1 MLEWIADKILAIVTF
16 VPALFVAEDSP
27 QFMLVRSM
35 FALALI
41 PLIIFGIAMLPS
53 RAVIARYLKKNIQC
67 LRFEMMKPSDLNARR
82 KTRPQRS
89 TAAHGRP

>member
-41 PLIIFGIAMLPS
+41 PLIIFGIAMLSS
-53 RAVIARYLKKNIQC
+53 RAVIARYLKKISNVFV
-67 LRFEMMKPSDLNARR
+67 LK
-82 KTRPQRS
+82 
-89 TAAHGRP
+89 

>member
-53 RAVIARYLKKNIQC
+53 RAVIARYLKKIFNVFV
-67 LRFEMMKPSDLNARR
+67 LK
-82 KTRPQRS
+82 
-89 TAAHGRP
+89 